1 MCKHLS
7 CLNPNNGSVRQCLSS
22 FLYFL
27 KSSPGWF
34 SLAQF
39 RLPVTE
45 GTFSLTQIQV
55 KRPRHKFFPN
65 GWTEWGLYPHNAPPG
80 VWNMLKSLTES
91 ERGSILSGLFRFVS
105 LCCVATP
112 YGSSNQINY
121 QIRYCLCKLC
131 TLRQVYRSQ
140 RCGGASGLIVAIQPY
155 GWSGAQLFIQGLAN
169 RSQRMIATS
178 KEIRC
183 NRVEKQKLEEVESEA
198 MPCSRQRLC
207 RTTFQ

>member
-1 MCKHLS
+1 MAAWDSVWVPFYISWNQVSDGFHL
-7 CLNPNNGSVRQCLSS
+7 LSLGYQWQREHS
-22 FLYFL
+22 PQL
-27 KSSPGWF
+27 KFKWRGQDTS
-34 SLAQF
+34 
-39 RLPVTE
+39 
-45 GTFSLTQIQV
+45 
-55 KRPRHKFFPN
+55 FFPN
-65 GWTEWGLYPHNAPPG
+65 GWTERGLYPHNAPPG

-91 ERGSILSGLFRFVS
+91 ERGSILSGLFGFVS

-121 QIRYCLCKLC
+121 QIRYCLRKLC
-131 TLRQVYRSQ
+131 TLRQVYHSQ
-140 RCGGASGLIVAIQPY
+140 RCGGASGLIVTIQPY